1 MGIDGKQLK
10 IMIIDSLEQQGFRVE
25 DSHIS
30 PPSNMAKGE
39 VRKLH
44 DVAKRYRIDKS
55 KRGLV
60 RHERRLLEQVATG
73 PEVVPEKIMPRLVEV
88 KADSKEELLF
98 RYATLHWSIPISSG
112 YGRRLRFLVI
122 DNSNSKLMGIIG
134 LGDPVIS
141 LGARDRWIGWSR
153 DVRHDR
159 LRYVLDAFV
168 LGAIPPYSYLVCG
181 KLMALLAV
189 SSDVRNTFFDK
200 YKKHDSL
207 IRNRMYDVPPVLLT
221 TMSALGRSSIYN
233 RLKYPGG
240 VSYRSVGYT
249 AGYGEFHFSN
259 GLYKEIADYARY
271 HCTPTSKKEQWGKGF
286 RNRRETIRK
295 VLLHIGIS
303 DEWLCHGL
311 KREVFVVPLA
321 SNAREFLCGE
331 NDEPQW
337 FDQSAGE
344 LFNWFRE
351 RWLIPRAKRD
361 CRYLEFDPSAY
372 HIWHDTERPIH
383 YNIPG
388 DTSSQLAHATS
399 GETIRG
405 GRIKT

>member
-1 MGIDGKQLK
+1 MCMDGEQLK
-10 IMIIDSLEQQGFRVE
+10 SLIIDSLEQQGFHVE
-25 DSHIS
+25 DSRIS

-44 DVAKRYRIDKS
+44 DVAKRYRIEKS
-55 KRGLV
+55 KKGLV
-60 RHERRLLEQVATG
+60 RHERRLLEQVAAG
-73 PEVVPEKIMPRLVEV
+73 QEVIPEKIMPHLVEI
-88 KADSKEELLF
+88 KANSEEELLF
-98 RYATLHWSIPISSG
+98 RYATLHWSIPVSSG

-122 DNSNSKLMGIIG
+122 DNSNNKLMGIIG

-141 LGARDRWIGWSR
+141 LEARDRWIGWNR
-153 DVRHDR
+153 DARHNR

-168 LGAIPPYSYLVCG
+168 LGAIPPYSNLLCG

-200 YKKHDSL
+200 YKKQNSL
-207 IRNRMYDVPPVLLT
+207 IRNRIHDIPPVLVT

-240 VSYRSVGYT
+240 VSYQSVGYT

-259 GLYKEIADYARY
+259 GLYKEISDYAHSY
-271 HCTPTSKKEQWGKGF
+271 CTPTSRKEQWGKGF
-286 RNRRETIRK
+286 RNRREIIRK

-311 KREVFVVPLA
+311 KREIFVVPLA
-321 SNAREFLCGE
+321 SNAQKFLCGE
-331 NDEPQW
+331 DNEPQW
-337 FDQSAGE
+337 FDLSAAE
-344 LFNWFRE
+344 LFTWFRE

-361 CRYLEFDPSAY
+361 CRYLEFNPSSY
-372 HIWHDTERPIH
+372 RLWEGNNPSICH
-383 YNIPG
+383 NSPG
-388 DTSSQLAHATS
+388 EVAPPLVRVVM
-399 GETIRG
+399 GEGEYARRG
-405 GRIKT
+405 VI